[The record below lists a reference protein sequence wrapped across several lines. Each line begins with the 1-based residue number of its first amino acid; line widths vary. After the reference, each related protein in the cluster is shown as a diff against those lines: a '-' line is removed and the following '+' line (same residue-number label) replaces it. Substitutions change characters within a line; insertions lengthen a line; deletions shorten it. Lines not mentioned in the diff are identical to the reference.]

1 MTESLL
7 EGRTM
12 GFKKRQ
18 DKRPEAV
25 QSVQSATSVNKFH
38 HSSGATNLEGL
49 LGDHTLDDAA
59 EPVVPK
65 GYRARSVT
73 KTQNRR

>member
-1 MTESLL
+1 
-7 EGRTM
+7 M
-12 GFKKRQ
+12 GFRKRQ

-25 QSVQSATSVNKFH
+25 KSATSVNEFH

-49 LGDHTLDDAA
+49 LGEHTLDDAA

>member
-1 MTESLL
+1 
-7 EGRTM
+7 M
-12 GFKKRQ
+12 GFRKRQ

-25 QSVQSATSVNKFH
+25 QSATSATSKSEFH

-49 LGDHTLDDAA
+49 LGEHTLDDAA

>member
-1 MTESLL
+1 
-7 EGRTM
+7 M

-25 QSVQSATSVNKFH
+25 TSTKSGNEFR

-49 LGDHTLDDAA
+49 LGEHTLDDAA
-59 EPVVPK
+59 ERVAPK

-73 KTQNRR
+73 KTQKRR